1 MNWRKDTMNPGI
13 RIAVLVLAI
22 GCALFAQDNRPAA
35 VPHGPE
41 HSTDAYKVDYV
52 FSEMQDGKRV
62 NARSYTVLIRAGDK
76 ANIRLGSRV
85 PFMTG
90 SPKEGVPPQ
99 YQYLDIGM
107 DVDASIERAADS
119 GVAPDSGVALIT
131 VLDVSRVAAE
141 KPEQG
146 RSFLPPVIRS
156 TKLQIRTI
164 VPLGKP
170 TLLTS
175 ADE

>member
-1 MNWRKDTMNPGI
+1 
-13 RIAVLVLAI
+13 
-22 GCALFAQDNRPAA
+22 
-35 VPHGPE
+35 
-41 HSTDAYKVDYV
+41 
-52 FSEMQDGKRV
+52 
-62 NARSYTVLIRAGDK
+62 
-76 ANIRLGSRV
+76 
-85 PFMTG
+85 
-90 SPKEGVPPQ
+90 
-99 YQYLDIGM
+99 M

-175 ADE
+175 ADEVDGTGKLQVEATATKVR